1 MLVGYS
7 PEWRRRYSHIWL
19 KRKLRNFHPDLLYSL
34 SYQEDTILY
43 AHFVSKQLKI
53 PHILHIADSP
63 FYEKPSNRLTTA
75 IQSADECIAISS
87 LMANYYESLFNK
99 RWEVL
104 FNGYQKFN
112 KHPII
117 CNKDKIIIRYI
128 GVLHEMQ
135 HSEAIEDI
143 ILAIE
148 KINNENP
155 PKKIKLEF
163 YGSENPLSWLSS
175 KTQKENIIFN
185 NRFAEENYES
195 ILFGASLLLLPITF
209 NKEIGKSYRLS
220 FPAKLP
226 DYIASGKA
234 ILYYGPK
241 ETAAAQILKI
251 IPNIGMITNRYPG
264 IIINWLKAFIND
276 DLKSS
281 INTKTNDTNI
291 TKLSMEYQL
300 SKFRKL
306 ISQS

>member
-7 PEWRRRYSHIWL
+7 PEWRGRYSHIWL

-63 FYEKPSNRLTTA
+63 FSEKPSNRLTTA

-87 LMANYYESLFNK
+87 LMANYYESIFNK
-99 RWEVL
+99 KWKVL
-104 FNGYQKFN
+104 FNGYQKFK

-117 CNKDKIIIRYI
+117 CNKDKIVIRYT

-155 PKKIKLEF
+155 AKKIILEF
-163 YGSENPLSWLSS
+163 YGSENPLRWLSS

-185 NRFAEENYES
+185 DCFKEEDYES
-195 ILFGASLLLLPITF
+195 ILLGANLLLLPITF
-209 NKEIGKSYRLS
+209 NKETGKSYRLS

-226 DYIASGKA
+226 DYLASGNA

-241 ETAAAQILKI
+241 ETAAAQFLET
-251 IPNIGMITNRYPG
+251 IPNIGMITNQCTE

-276 DLKSS
+276 NSS
-281 INTKTNDTNI
+281 SCINRKTNDTDI
-291 TKLSMEYQL
+291 SKLSMEYQL
-300 SKFRKL
+300 SNFKKL